1 MTVFGAFW
9 IVLCVLSFFSAY
21 KYTFF
26 LLLLSC
32 VFQAAAVANFG
43 GKGITPLFFT
53 ELILIIRCLFIHQET
68 KFKLTKQVKYL
79 FFFTVFTVVITF
91 IYPFLFRGIHVYSQ
105 KLGGIDPNFFAG
117 GSPLVFSSS
126 NFAQILFLVIN
137 FITFFL
143 VVNNSFRI
151 SKHFLWRSIL
161 FIIAIVLF
169 FGFWEYFSKSTGL
182 NIYPFSV
189 FNSNEGYPQLYGW
202 ESNGRY
208 RLSAT
213 FVEPSMAGAFL
224 APSFWALYA
233 VNTFKTKVLSFVVL
247 LALALNM
254 SGTGLGTFI
263 CGFLIYIYFK
273 GGTKVFRIGLF
284 AGLLVVLLLMFGF
297 LDFIISMV
305 GGKFEDD
312 ASGFV
317 RLGAD
322 LFTLLLLLDTY
333 GLGVG
338 LGSHRTSGFLINILG
353 GVGILGTI
361 LFYLFVSKSLSH
373 AFKNMNF
380 NNNALFVSFFAI
392 SLFVAQFLAIP
403 DLTFPVMW
411 FWIFILSSCVFTDET
426 NTLQN
431 L

>member
-1 MTVFGAFW
+1 
-9 IVLCVLSFFSAY
+9 
-21 KYTFF
+21 
-26 LLLLSC
+26 
-32 VFQAAAVANFG
+32 
-43 GKGITPLFFT
+43 
-53 ELILIIRCLFIHQET
+53 
-68 KFKLTKQVKYL
+68 
-79 FFFTVFTVVITF
+79 
-91 IYPFLFRGIHVYSQ
+91 
-105 KLGGIDPNFFAG
+105 
-117 GSPLVFSSS
+117 
-126 NFAQILFLVIN
+126 
-137 FITFFL
+137 
-143 VVNNSFRI
+143 
-151 SKHFLWRSIL
+151 
-161 FIIAIVLF
+161 
-169 FGFWEYFSKSTGL
+169 
-182 NIYPFSV
+182 
-189 FNSNEGYPQLYGW
+189 
-202 ESNGRY
+202 
-208 RLSAT
+208 
-213 FVEPSMAGAFL
+213 
-224 APSFWALYA
+224 
-233 VNTFKTKVLSFVVL
+233 
-247 LALALNM
+247 
-254 SGTGLGTFI
+254 
-263 CGFLIYIYFK
+263 
-273 GGTKVFRIGLF
+273 
-284 AGLLVVLLLMFGF
+284 
-297 LDFIISMV
+297 MV